1 MANVTLRNVTTHAAP
16 SPWPEPENLN
26 PWEQFL
32 ANIGAQWEEWFP
44 PAAEP
49 PATEE
54 PAAATTE
61 SVPPPAAV
69 ATPAPPA
76 PPTPAP
82 TTAVDEEPP
91 APTGSAPPPSSPPPI
106 SMPSAPPPS
115 APAGQL
121 NLPPPPAPLAKS
133 LSHQLAGCENY
144 LGWREEMVKLVNQ
157 GKKPPA
163 SLLTLL
169 EASLYKLSDEDLR
182 DEYRWYAEAY
192 MSDESSDAMRTACE
206 MIVIRIGEIV
216 NVPQGARVDK
226 RKHNKR
232 LLDAQVT
239 PRQGTVTFD
248 PNVKGGGED

>member
-1 MANVTLRNVTTHAAP
+1 M
-16 SPWPEPENLN
+16 
-26 PWEQFL
+26 
-32 ANIGAQWEEWFP
+32 
-44 PAAEP
+44 
-49 PATEE
+49 
-54 PAAATTE
+54 
-61 SVPPPAAV
+61 
-69 ATPAPPA
+69 
-76 PPTPAP
+76 PT
-82 TTAVDEEPP
+82 
-91 APTGSAPPPSSPPPI
+91 
-106 SMPSAPPPS
+106 

-121 NLPPPPAPLAKS
+121 NLPAPPAPLAKS
-133 LSHQLAGCENY
+133 LSHQLAGCDNY

-163 SLLTLL
+163 TLLTLL

-248 PNVKGGGED
+248 PNVKGGGEDYKQYTAMRDEMIEMRKNSRSPPFDMYTELDLRMLVLAGQDQLGEYVYLAKVRAERPRI